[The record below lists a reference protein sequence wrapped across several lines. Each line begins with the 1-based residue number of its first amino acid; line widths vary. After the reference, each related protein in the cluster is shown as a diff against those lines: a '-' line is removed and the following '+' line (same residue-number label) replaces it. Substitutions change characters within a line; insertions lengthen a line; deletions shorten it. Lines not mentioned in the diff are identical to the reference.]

1 MVQPTSWVRPL
12 ATVAGLAIVLV
23 ASAADASPV
32 LDAVR
37 ARGHLVCGV
46 DAGVLGFMQLD
57 NQGRWSGL
65 AVDVCR
71 AVSAP
76 TFGDATKVKYVPLT
90 PLFHLPALQAGD
102 VDVLT
107 ANSTYT
113 LTYAAA
119 LGVSFAGIYYYDGQ
133 GIVVPRK
140 LRVRHARQLGGA
152 AICVQRGSSVES
164 SLSEYFAAARLKF
177 RQVAIARADEARTA
191 YLAGRCDALTADF
204 SALHAMLATIPSK
217 TDDHV
222 ILPQALSKSPLGAVV
237 RHGDDAFANIVRWAL
252 HGMIA
257 AEEYGVTSGNIDRM
271 LMSNDPAM
279 MRALGVTPGIGVA
292 LGLPDTWFYNVVKQV
307 GNYGE
312 SYDRNLGGGSPLGIP
327 RSLNAQWTKGGIL
340 YAPPIR

>member
-1 MVQPTSWVRPL
+1 MVQPTSLVRPL
-12 ATVAGLAIVLV
+12 AMAAGLAIALV
-23 ASAADASPV
+23 ASAADAGPL

-37 ARGHLVCGV
+37 LRGHLVCGV

-71 AVSAP
+71 AVSAAA
-76 TFGDATKVKYVPLT
+76 FGDATRVKYVPLT

-102 VDVLT
+102 VDMLA

-119 LGVSFAGIYYYDGQ
+119 LGVNFAGIYYYDGQ

-140 LRVRHARQLGGA
+140 LGIRHARQLGGA

-164 SLSEYFAAARLKF
+164 SLSDYFAAAHLKF

-204 SALHAMLATIPSK
+204 SALHAMLATLPSK
-217 TDDHV
+217 ADDHV
-222 ILPQALSKSPLGAVV
+222 ILSQALSKSPLGPVV
-237 RHGDDAFANIVRWAL
+237 RDDDKAFANIVRWSL

-257 AEEYGVTSGNIDRM
+257 AEEAGITSANVDGM
-271 LMSNDPAM
+271 LASTDQATR
-279 MRALGVTPGIGVA
+279 RALGVTPGIGA
-292 LGLPDTWFYNVVKQV
+292 PLGLPDTWFYNVVKQV

-312 SYDRNLGGGSPLGIP
+312 SYDRNLGNRSPLGIP